1 MLASKKPC
9 LGKYLALRMQVRRE
23 EEFVMS
29 FDLCFPNMA
38 KLKSSI
44 SRKLKGKVVDLDL
57 PLFWMLWTKK
67 KVHWPKFFYD
77 RMMKEANNPIDK
89 PLLYCSLV
97 GLVLKSNGLL
107 ERMRLME
114 PGYDN
119 GSRCKVH
126 A

>member
-1 MLASKKPC
+1 
-9 LGKYLALRMQVRRE
+9 LRTQVRRE
-23 EEFVMS
+23 EEFMMS
-29 FDLCFPNMA
+29 FHLCLPNMA

-44 SRKLKGKVVDLDL
+44 SRKLRPHGKVVDLDL
-57 PLFWMLWTKK
+57 PLFWMRWTKK

-107 ERMRLME
+107 ERMQLME

-119 GSRCKVH
+119 RSRCKVH
-126 A
+126 AQDALL